1 MYSKSE
7 LVGKTQEELI
17 KLVLDMQF
25 CNVNLAAERE
35 KNLDKIANLEEILR
49 LKTAEKFTPS
59 TEQTRSLFDELELL
73 AQFEAIKNGLPESEQ
88 IVVEAHTRK
97 KHKIRENSTLP
108 ASTPVIDVFK
118 YEEAPS
124 EKVIN
129 GVLYKR
135 VEDKTIDK
143 VYIVPQKYIIVRD
156 HYLKYEPANTTDSE
170 DKSVVEF
177 KSKKLDGLAATP
189 NFIAHSVVSKF
200 DDYLPFYRQSEIH
213 QRAGLIVQRQ
223 KLASWIIKYYEE
235 LIPLEKVLKKQVYSS
250 AMLNKDE
257 TKTTVL
263 NVRTKSGKVS
273 QNSFMYITI
282 GTTFNEKE
290 VAFHTLVLCEYIQ
303 GRSKQVLL
311 EDIEKFNYKGPVITD
326 GLKQYL
332 HIEKHGTC
340 WVHLIRKFKDVL
352 KATANKKD
360 INATILVSI
369 YTKLSNAH
377 YDLVEKLKNKELT
390 KEEFLKQRREKSE
403 PLIKEFFDKIED
415 IKSKYSSSGLMGK
428 AINYAL
434 EYKPYTSLYL
444 DYVEGAPDN
453 NCCEQIAKCWA
464 TGRGNWLF
472 SETVDGAD
480 ASSFF
485 MSLIETAKRANI
497 ATNDYIEYV
506 LTFAPYG
513 SEDDSEWE
521 KMLPWNIDLNRLNNH
536 RAMISQAK
544 VDENRKEPYILC
556 GNSR

>member
-108 ASTPVIDVFK
+108 ASTPVIDVYN

-143 VYIVPQKYIIVRD
+143 VYIVPQKYVVVRD
-156 HYLKYEPANTTDSE
+156 HYLKYEPANTADSE

-177 KSKKLDGLAATP
+177 KNKKLDGLAATP
-189 NFIAHSVVSKF
+189 NFIAHSVISKF
-200 DDYLPFYRQSEIH
+200 DDYQPFYRQSEIH
-213 QRAGLIVQRQ
+213 QRAGLTVQRQ
-223 KLASWIIKYYEE
+223 KLAGWIIKYYEE
-235 LIPLEKVLKKQVYSS
+235 LLPLEKVLKKQVYSS
-250 AMLNKDE
+250 ALLNKDE

-263 NVRTKSGKVS
+263 NVRAKSGKVS

-311 EDIEKFNYKGPVITD
+311 EDIERFNYKEPVITD
-326 GLKQYL
+326 GLKPYL
-332 HIEKHGTC
+332 HIENHGTC

-352 KATANKKD
+352 KVTAKKKD
-360 INATILVSI
+360 VNASILVSI

-403 PLIKEFFDKIED
+403 PLIEEFFDKIED

-434 EYKPYTSLYL
+434 EYKPYLSLYL
-444 DYVEGAPDN
+444 DYVEGTPDN
-453 NCCEQIAKCWA
+453 NSCLCAVLENARVFKHSLQHKE
-464 TGRGNWLF
+464 L
-472 SETVDGAD
+472 ETL
-480 ASSFF
+480 AS
-485 MSLIETAKRANI
+485 
-497 ATNDYIEYV
+497 
-506 LTFAPYG
+506 
-513 SEDDSEWE
+513 
-521 KMLPWNIDLNRLNNH
+521 
-536 RAMISQAK
+536 
-544 VDENRKEPYILC
+544 
-556 GNSR
+556 

>member
-108 ASTPVIDVFK
+108 ASTPVIDVYN

-143 VYIVPQKYIIVRD
+143 VYIVPQKYVVVRD
-156 HYLKYEPANTTDSE
+156 HYLKYEPDNTTDSE

-177 KSKKLDGLAATP
+177 KNKKLDGLAATP
-189 NFIAHSVVSKF
+189 NFIAHSVISKF
-200 DDYLPFYRQSEIH
+200 DDYTPFYRQSEIH
-213 QRAGLIVQRQ
+213 QRAGLTVQRQ
-223 KLASWIIKYYEE
+223 KLAGWIIKYYEE
-235 LIPLEKVLKKQVYSS
+235 LLPLEKVLKKQVYSS
-250 AMLNKDE
+250 ALLNKDE

-263 NVRTKSGKVS
+263 NVRAKSGKVS

-290 VAFHTLVLCEYIQ
+290 STFHTLVLCEYIQ
-303 GRSKQVLL
+303 GRSKKVLL
-311 EDIEKFNYKGPVITD
+311 EDIERFNYKEPVITD
-326 GLKQYL
+326 GLKPYL
-332 HIEKHGTC
+332 HIENHGTC

-352 KATANKKD
+352 KVTAKKKD
-360 INATILVSI
+360 INASILVSI

-377 YDLVEKLKNKELT
+377 YDLVEKLKNKEIT
-390 KEEFLKQRREKSE
+390 KEEFLKQRREMSE
-403 PLIKEFFDKIED
+403 PLIEEFFEKIED

-434 EYKPYTSLYL
+434 EYKPYLSLYL
-444 DYVEGAPDN
+444 DYVQGTPDN
-453 NCCEQIAKCWA
+453 NSCLCAVLENARVFKHSLQHKE
-464 TGRGNWLF
+464 L
-472 SETVDGAD
+472 ETL
-480 ASSFF
+480 AS
-485 MSLIETAKRANI
+485 
-497 ATNDYIEYV
+497 
-506 LTFAPYG
+506 
-513 SEDDSEWE
+513 
-521 KMLPWNIDLNRLNNH
+521 
-536 RAMISQAK
+536 
-544 VDENRKEPYILC
+544 
-556 GNSR
+556 

>member
-1 MYSKSE
+1 MYSKSD
-7 LVGKTQEELI
+7 LVGKTQEELVQ
-17 KLVLDMQF
+17 LVLDMQF

-35 KNLDKIANLEEILR
+35 KHLDKIANLEEIIR

-59 TEQTRSLFDELELL
+59 SEQTDHLFDELELL
-73 AQFEAIKNGLPESEQ
+73 EKFQNQHDGLPESEQ
-88 IVVEAHTRK
+88 VVVAAHTRK
-97 KHKIRENSTLP
+97 KYKARENSTLP
-108 ASTPVIDVFK
+108 ASTPIIDVYN

-143 VYIVPQKYIIVRD
+143 VYIVPQKYVIVRD

-170 DKSVVEF
+170 DKSIVEF
-177 KSKKLDGLAATP
+177 KNKKLDGLAATP

-223 KLASWIIKYYEE
+223 KLAGWIIKYYEE
-235 LIPLEKVLKKQVYSS
+235 LLPLEKVLKKQVYSS
-250 AMLNKDE
+250 ALLNKDE

-263 NVRTKSGKVS
+263 NVRTKTGKVS

-290 VAFHTLVLCEYIQ
+290 SAFHTLVLCEYIQ

-311 EDIEKFNYKGPVITD
+311 EDIEKFNYQGPIITD

-340 WVHLIRKFKDVL
+340 WVHLIRKFKEVL
-352 KATANKKD
+352 KATPKKKD

-377 YDLVEKLKNKELT
+377 YDLVEKLKNKEIT

-403 PLIKEFFDKIED
+403 PLIEEFFDKIDD
-415 IKSKYSSSGLMGK
+415 IKSKYSSSGVMGK

-453 NCCEQIAKCWA
+453 NSCEQIAKCWA

-472 SETVDGAD
+472 SDTVDGAD

-485 MSLIETAKRANI
+485 MSLVETAKRANI

-513 SEDDSEWE
+513 SEDDAEWE
-521 KMLPWNIDLNRLNNH
+521 KMLPWNIDLNRLNKH

-556 GNSR
+556 GNTR